1 MNHDNFPYDQN
12 GGYLNVSVTNGKFC
26 FSSFFLPLNITS
38 VFFFFFLNTT
48 EQSSVWNVCDRQMGN
63 IEHFNPMRV
72 FTSQGDLF
80 VLWAKRPLRGLQL
93 LSFCHFRCE
102 VQPPAAA
109 AEAPTT
115 CSAHTQKRSS
125 LISELGKNIY

>member
-1 MNHDNFPYDQN
+1 MLVLLMGIFAFLFLSAFEHDQ
-12 GGYLNVSVTNGKFC
+12 C
-26 FSSFFLPLNITS
+26 FLFVCFI
-38 VFFFFFLNTT
+38 FLNTT

-63 IEHFNPMRV
+63 IEYFNPMRA

-80 VLWAKRPLRGLQL
+80 ILWAKRPLRALQL
-93 LSFCHFRCE
+93 LSFCHFRHE

-115 CSAHTQKRSS
+115 CSAHTQKRGSF
-125 LISELGKNIY
+125 ISGLGKNIY